1 MSMNRQREDSVASS
15 NEVRWAILEANKP
28 LLDKI
33 DDLVE
38 KIERYHDQDLE
49 FQRKFLFLISDM
61 LRKQQI
67 SMEAFDQLDSLV
79 KDKYWEKKSSKNHVS
94 ESTER

>member
-1 MSMNRQREDSVASS
+1 MGMVRQREDSVASS

-61 LRKQQI
+61 LRK
-67 SMEAFDQLDSLV
+67 
-79 KDKYWEKKSSKNHVS
+79 K
-94 ESTER
+94 

>member
-1 MSMNRQREDSVASS
+1 MRKFHEESAASS
-15 NEVRWAILEANKP
+15 SEIRWAILEANKP

-38 KIERYHDQDLE
+38 KIERYHENDLD
-49 FQRKFLFLISDM
+49 FQRKFLFALSDM
-61 LRKQQI
+61 LGKQQI
-67 SMEAFDQLDSLV
+67 SMDVFDQLDSLM
-79 KDKYWEKKSSKNHVS
+79 KEKYWKKEGSKPHVS

>member
-1 MSMNRQREDSVASS
+1 MNRQREDSVASS

-49 FQRKFLFLISDM
+49 FQRKFQPIS
-61 LRKQQI
+61 
-67 SMEAFDQLDSLV
+67 
-79 KDKYWEKKSSKNHVS
+79 
-94 ESTER
+94 

>member
-1 MSMNRQREDSVASS
+1 MTMPTSHEDTVASS
-15 NEVRWAILEANKP
+15 TEVRWAILEANKP

-33 DDLVE
+33 DVLIE
-38 KIERYHDQDLE
+38 KIERYHQQDLE

-79 KDKYWEKKSSKNHVS
+79 KEKYWQKESSNHLS

>member
-1 MSMNRQREDSVASS
+1 MHRFHQDSAASS
-15 NEVRWAILEANKP
+15 TEVRWAILEANKP

-38 KIERYHDQDLE
+38 KIERYHHQDLE
-49 FQRKFLFLISDM
+49 FQRKFLFALSDM

-67 SMEAFDQLDSLV
+67 SMDVFDQLDSLM
-79 KDKYWEKKSSKNHVS
+79 KEKYWQKESSKSHVS

>member
-1 MSMNRQREDSVASS
+1 MRKFHEESAASS
-15 NEVRWAILEANKP
+15 SEVRWAILEANKP

-38 KIERYHDQDLE
+38 KIERYHENDLD
-49 FQRKFLFLISDM
+49 FQRKFLFALSDM
-61 LRKQQI
+61 LGKQQI
-67 SMEAFDQLDSLV
+67 SMDVFDQLDSLM
-79 KDKYWEKKSSKNHVS
+79 KEKYWQKESSKSQVS